1 MKQIQLSDTIIDTE
15 EMQVTDIPIGE
26 NREETLSAGDGI
38 FINAG
43 ILHMAKPL
51 PGQNGIYI
59 CVMADASLLK
69 GFPASVFDARYVTP
83 FLSSGDFD
91 SVVFHMDTPWQAYI
105 LRLITDISN
114 LRYMSHYAYELDVQ
128 SNLYRIW
135 SLLLKNLRPSEN
147 GSKKKSH
154 SEMALNA
161 MITYIGE
168 HYTERIRIEDLAKTV
183 SYSPGECCRIFRK
196 RLGVTV
202 SQYITAY
209 RVERSTALLSDPALS
224 IADIAYACGFC
235 GTSYYIRH
243 FKALTGKTPLQY
255 RRSGA

>member
-1 MKQIQLSDTIIDTE
+1 
-15 EMQVTDIPIGE
+15 
-26 NREETLSAGDGI
+26 
-38 FINAG
+38 
-43 ILHMAKPL
+43 
-51 PGQNGIYI
+51 
-59 CVMADASLLK
+59 
-69 GFPASVFDARYVTP
+69 
-83 FLSSGDFD
+83 
-91 SVVFHMDTPWQAYI
+91 
-105 LRLITDISN
+105 
-114 LRYMSHYAYELDVQ
+114 
-128 SNLYRIW
+128 
-135 SLLLKNLRPSEN
+135 
-147 GSKKKSH
+147 
-154 SEMALNA
+154 MALNA

-168 HYTERIRIEDLAKTV
+168 HYTERSRIEDLARAV